1 MMSRTEYTVDEGIG
15 ILMMNDPARLNPLD
29 IAMDDELLARL
40 EICEADPAVQVVVLG
55 GKGRAFSAGGDMQFF
70 REQID
75 SGRYEK
81 LDEILTHV
89 NRLILYMKTMRK
101 LIVAAVQGHAA
112 GGGANLALAAD
123 FIIADETMKFSEPFT
138 KIGLAPDAGG
148 MYLLSRAV
156 GARKALELCVEH
168 PVIDAAEAD
177 RLGLLTGLV
186 PAGRALEE
194 AVRYARELAAGPLRA
209 YELAKVQNFAVNYA
223 DLETYLAVTER
234 QTMHEAFRSV
244 DFAEAVHAFCEKR
257 PPRWKS

>member
-15 ILMMNDPARLNPLD
+15 ILMMNDPERLNPLD
-29 IAMDDELLARL
+29 IAMDDELLERL
-40 EICEADPAVQVVVLG
+40 EACEADPAVQVVVLG
-55 GKGRAFSAGGDMQFF
+55 GRGRAFSAGGDMQFF

-101 LIVAAVQGHAA
+101 LIVAAVQGHA
-112 GGGANLALAAD
+112 
-123 FIIADETMKFSEPFT
+123 
-138 KIGLAPDAGG
+138 AGG